1 MTKVENDGTNR
12 RRFLLGAGL
21 AGAGA
26 VAAGCTG
33 SGAESGDDSQNLA
46 GGDGGNAKPGKEVT
60 LGFSAPA
67 ANHGWMAAISD
78 NARAQAKAFEDV
90 TLDATEGTNDVNK
103 QISAVKSLI
112 AKKVDALVVLPF
124 NGESL
129 TAVAKEAMSKGIPVV
144 NVDRIFA
151 SHLAYRTWMG
161 GDNYGMGVNAGNF
174 VAERLK
180 QQGKTKNPVIIEVR
194 GIANLPLTQDRSAGF
209 EEALAEHGLKVTA
222 QQAADFTPQEGRKVM
237 GQLLQAH
244 SHIDA
249 VWNHDDDQGVGVLAA
264 VEQAGRTDEF
274 HGRRRRLEAD
284 DEAHPVRG
292 RPDGCHRA
300 LPAHHGGV
308 GDLARPA
315 GRAGA
320 CRRRAGR
327 ESDPDEGNRLL
338 GGGDQEERRPVH
350 VRRFLTATQPLL
362 VAPMKGR

>member
-274 HGRRRRLEAD
+274 FMVGGAGSKRMMKHIQSADGPMVATVLYPPTMAASAISLGRLVAQ
-284 DEAHPVRG
+284 
-292 RPDGCHRA
+292 
-300 LPAHHGGV
+300 
-308 GDLARPA
+308 
-315 GRAGA
+315 GRAVDA
-320 CRRRAGR
+320 LA
-327 ESDPDEGNRLL
+327 EKAIPTKVTAYSAVVTKKNV
-338 GGGDQEERRPVH
+338 DQYMSVG
-350 VRRFLTATQPLL
+350 F
-362 VAPMKGR
+362 